1 MLNSNHELQHF
12 FPGSTPACQ
21 PAGKELL
28 MWKGKEGDYGQA
40 VLKQKGKSSKLHCR
54 FLPELYLRQDGT
66 LAHGYA
72 CSPQDIVPLFL
83 SMFSPVGG
91 KQKEGHGSEG

>member
-1 MLNSNHELQHF
+1 
-12 FPGSTPACQ
+12 
-21 PAGKELL
+21 

-40 VLKQKGKSSKLHCR
+40 VLKQKGKSSKSHCR

-72 CSPQDIVPLFL
+72 CSSPDIVPLFL
-83 SMFSPVGG
+83 SLFSPVRG